1 MAGLSRF
8 LSVLRLFDEN
18 KSTWTVPDIAQR
30 LKLPVSTVYRTVR
43 ELTASDFLEPAHEG
57 HYRLGASF
65 VEFDRRIRLTDPLV
79 RFGQPML
86 REIGAQARLPC
97 IALLAR
103 LYGDTVMCVAD
114 FGTDHE
120 GIISSYERGRPMPL
134 TRGATSKMILAELP
148 GRRLKKLL
156 SIQAAESRRPFRLKP
171 EELMEELAFT
181 KKRGFSITRGE
192 IDKGLMGIAA
202 PVVAKDMGIAASL
215 SLVVRAAD
223 IDASIE
229 RRLTLLLVSSASLL
243 TAELTH
249 PIDRR
254 HGAARAG

>member
-8 LSVLRLFDEN
+8 LGVLKLFDEA
-18 KSTWTVPDIAQR
+18 KSTWTVPDLAQQ
-30 LKLPVSTVYRTVR
+30 LQLPVSTVYRTVR

-57 HYRLGASF
+57 HYRLGAAF
-65 VEFDRRIRLTDPLV
+65 VEFDRLIRLTDPLV

-86 REIGAQARLPC
+86 REIGMQAKLPC

-114 FGTDHE
+114 HGISHE
-120 GIISSYERGRPMPL
+120 GIISSYERGKPMPL

-148 GRRLKKLL
+148 PRRLKKLL
-156 SIQAAESRRPFRLKP
+156 SIQAPATRRPFRIKP
-171 EELMEELAFT
+171 EELMEELVYT
-181 KKRGFSITRGE
+181 KKRGFCVTRGE
-192 IDKGLMGIAA
+192 IDKGLMGISA

-215 SLVVRAAD
+215 SLVVRAVD

-243 TAELTH
+243 TADLTN
-249 PIDRR
+249 PLDQR
-254 HGAARAG
+254 HSAKAG